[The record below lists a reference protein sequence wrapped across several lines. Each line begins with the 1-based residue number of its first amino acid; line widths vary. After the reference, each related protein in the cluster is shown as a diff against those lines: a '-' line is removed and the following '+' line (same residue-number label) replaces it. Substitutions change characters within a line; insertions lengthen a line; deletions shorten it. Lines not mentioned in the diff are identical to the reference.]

1 MQSKIDNEVQFG
13 QALNPLKNVAKV
25 SSVDNA
31 SDLKDVF
38 TKINKLKKLWDD
50 GSMDYDLTRYLP
62 SMAKIPRPGK
72 IYNAHPERV
81 YASVGFNMLL
91 TASMATN
98 FNNMHLCIPMQIK
111 KKTNVATHIG
121 DDLITVNILFAHY
134 TKEIDMKR
142 YDDDIRILPT
152 NNTVDVYR
160 YSDAMLKHV
169 PNNALKTY
177 EETHKTIG

>member
-1 MQSKIDNEVQFG
+1 MWINVSIVIMQSKIDKEVQFG

-31 SDLKDVF
+31 SDLKDIF

-62 SMAKIPRPGK
+62 SMAKTPRPGK

-81 YASVGFNMLL
+81 YASPNWSDLRTFGFNMLL

-98 FNNMHLCIPMQIK
+98 FNNMHLCIPMQI
-111 KKTNVATHIG
+111 
-121 DDLITVNILFAHY
+121 
-134 TKEIDMKR
+134 
-142 YDDDIRILPT
+142 
-152 NNTVDVYR
+152 
-160 YSDAMLKHV
+160 
-169 PNNALKTY
+169 
-177 EETHKTIG
+177 